1 MVKLKNRYLIAIKV
15 VFLLFIIIIPW
26 SISDYGDNV
35 RPEKITSDLRFYERN
50 TCSISINEFL
60 ISNPNVIYQDH
71 YKIRFN
77 NYSSIKCFGQI
88 TGVDQINHVF
98 YISVGS
104 NVLVGLFLQTSFWLL
119 LISFIKKDENK
130 LSLKIKD
137 FVPIFVI
144 PLFLIFGLYSEIRF
158 YSKNLY
164 LIDLTKFDHYLNLY
178 TYFLFVTFFSYLIFQ
193 NRKENLIYSVPYL
206 FLFMMLFN
214 GFNLYLP
221 VIFFATYGLKEI
233 LSGKLSKIFLTILSL
248 YSLFWL
254 YQAAGNNYY
263 LKPDKVRGLSSTIY
277 TFSATFYWTVITFTL
292 VVGIFYYFSSKK
304 EKFDYS
310 LLIKPFLLSGIAVL
324 IVGYLSSG
332 NPLIRFMTYY
342 YSGLTKYPTD
352 NQNLFLL
359 NEWGEKVA
367 WRGMFP
373 SAESIGE
380 FYGLILLLLILKM
393 FSHKQISYL
402 EAIFSLFC
410 ILGLYASNNKTAFL
424 LLAFCILYKY
434 TQQLKPNRV
443 IKITLSGLFLF
454 LLIFF
459 IRLDNL
465 LLDFN
470 FTSNNMVGLGYASGY
485 ENFRSSSINYLSNLS
500 SNNVISL
507 LIMIVGQVGF
517 LINRSELWGLFLA
530 RYNPS
535 FSEFMLGTGPYNLAK
550 HYGEVDIVNTRSF
563 LLPHS
568 SFLNLI
574 LFFGFI
580 FFMFFIVFVF
590 RKLIKLKK
598 INFDLYLINIYI
610 FINLIKSDS
619 ILYISTLTTYLAIFT
634 ICLAIIQK
642 KYSKVI

>member
-104 NVLVGLFLQTSFWLL
+104 NVLVGLFIQTSFWLL
-119 LISFIKKDENK
+119 LLSFIKKDENK

-137 FVPIFVI
+137 FVPIFII
-144 PLFLIFGLYSEIRF
+144 PLFLIFGLYSETRF

-164 LIDLTKFDHYLNLY
+164 LIDLTKYDHYLNLY
-178 TYFLFVTFFSYLIFQ
+178 TYFLFVTFFSYMIFL
-193 NRKENLIYSVPYL
+193 NRKEHLIYSVPYL

-221 VIFFATYGLKEI
+221 VVFFATYGLKKI
-233 LSGKLSKIFLTILSL
+233 LSGKLSKIFLTVLSL

-263 LKPDKVRGLSSTIY
+263 LKPDKIRGLSSTVY
-277 TFSATFYWTVITFTL
+277 TFSSTFYWTVITFTF

-310 LLIKPFLLSGIAVL
+310 FLIKPSLLSGVAVL

-380 FYGLILLLLILKM
+380 FFGLILLLLILKILVVNK
-393 FSHKQISYL
+393 S
-402 EAIFSLFC
+402 AI
-410 ILGLYASNNKTAFL
+410 
-424 LLAFCILYKY
+424 
-434 TQQLKPNRV
+434 
-443 IKITLSGLFLF
+443 
-454 LLIFF
+454 
-459 IRLDNL
+459 
-465 LLDFN
+465 
-470 FTSNNMVGLGYASGY
+470 
-485 ENFRSSSINYLSNLS
+485 
-500 SNNVISL
+500 
-507 LIMIVGQVGF
+507 
-517 LINRSELWGLFLA
+517 
-530 RYNPS
+530 
-535 FSEFMLGTGPYNLAK
+535 
-550 HYGEVDIVNTRSF
+550 
-563 LLPHS
+563 
-568 SFLNLI
+568 
-574 LFFGFI
+574 
-580 FFMFFIVFVF
+580 
-590 RKLIKLKK
+590 
-598 INFDLYLINIYI
+598 
-610 FINLIKSDS
+610 
-619 ILYISTLTTYLAIFT
+619 
-634 ICLAIIQK
+634 
-642 KYSKVI
+642 